1 MGAFGLDADHARGC
15 HCSALA
21 ELQENVSNA
30 RIVACTKEQKRVLVT
45 RAVSVATRRHVPSPG
60 GGRPGWSSLQVPP
73 QILLE
78 VPEAVLPCLALRVEE
93 LPHFLCSRVRTHS
106 LLSALGCCQS
116 SVPIRH
122 QRIHNRAQTG

>member
-78 VPEAVLPCLALRVEE
+78 VPEAVLP
-93 LPHFLCSRVRTHS
+93 
-106 LLSALGCCQS
+106 
-116 SVPIRH
+116 
-122 QRIHNRAQTG
+122 